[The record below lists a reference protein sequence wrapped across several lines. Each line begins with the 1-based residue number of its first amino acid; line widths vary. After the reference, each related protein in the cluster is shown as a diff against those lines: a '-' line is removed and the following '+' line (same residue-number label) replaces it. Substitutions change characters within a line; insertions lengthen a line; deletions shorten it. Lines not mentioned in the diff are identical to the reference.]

1 MADQR
6 SIPPVIGQIQKL
18 LSELFKNYHDY
29 GSSPFTAIGATDHI
43 FAQDPAKG
51 KIIREAKMRI
61 QNIVVKQQR
70 ANLKPASE
78 TTAISK
84 EDRADIILGVT
95 GIVTRRIAKNKRILR
110 ESYEEAKQAQTSRM
124 QELEGEEETE
134 LEMLDEHDQNFQ
146 EQM

>member
-1 MADQR
+1 MANQR
-6 SIPPVIGQIQKL
+6 SIPHVWTSTEIVERALQ
-18 LSELFKNYHDY
+18 NYHDY

-61 QNIVVKQQR
+61 QNIVVKRQR

-95 GIVTRRIAKNKRILR
+95 GIVTRRIAKNKRILK
-110 ESYEEAKQAQTSRM
+110 ETFEEAKQAQQTQNNRP
-124 QELEGEEETE
+124 QELGGE
-134 LEMLDEHDQNFQ
+134 DV
-146 EQM
+146 

>member
-1 MADQR
+1 MADVFSESFKQAKAPWLTREVFPQYGQVQR
-6 SIPPVIGQIQKL
+6 L

-61 QNIVVKQQR
+61 QNIVMKQQR

-78 TTAISK
+78 TTAIAMHDKSSRK
-84 EDRADIILGVT
+84 MNRTNLKIKKKIHKAKRKG
-95 GIVTRRIAKNKRILR
+95 TRQKL
-110 ESYEEAKQAQTSRM
+110 KQM
-124 QELEGEEETE
+124 
-134 LEMLDEHDQNFQ
+134 HKKKK
-146 EQM
+146 